1 MKKQYIL
8 NEPQEFEFIALAI
21 NSHSKGYSLCWSL
34 NKELGLNFEK
44 KKDHSVANK
53 MFFSKYSSFHSEGE
67 AYQLLSNR
75 SKEGY
80 LISSLKQI
88 DYFLIIGITMWNKI
102 KKEFL
107 KKLNNMNSI
116 LLVFE
121 LELNKILHANRLIIN
136 D

>member
-8 NEPQEFEFIALAI
+8 NEPQDFEFIALAI
-21 NSHSKGYSLCWSL
+21 NSHSKSYSLCWSL

-44 KKDHSVANK
+44 KKDHCVANK
-53 MFFSKYSSFHSEGE
+53 MFFSRYSSLVSDGE
-67 AYQLLSNR
+67 TYQLLSNR

-80 LISSLKQI
+80 LISSLKKI
-88 DYFLIIGITMWNKI
+88 DYFLIIGKTMWKKI
-102 KKEFL
+102 KKELL
-107 KKLNNMNSI
+107 KKLNSMNNI

-121 LELNKILHANRLIIN
+121 LELNKTLHANRLIIN

>member
-8 NEPQEFEFIALAI
+8 NEPQDFEFIALAI
-21 NSHSKGYSLCWSL
+21 NSHSKSYSLCWSL

-44 KKDHSVANK
+44 KKDHCVANK
-53 MFFSKYSSFHSEGE
+53 MFFSRYSSFVSDGE
-67 AYQLLSNR
+67 TYQLLSNR

-80 LISSLKQI
+80 LISSLKKI
-88 DYFLIIGITMWNKI
+88 DYFLIISKTKWHKT
-102 KKEFL
+102 KKELL
-107 KKLNNMNSI
+107 KKLNNISNI

-121 LELNKILHANRLIIN
+121 LELNKTLHANRLIIN

>member
-8 NEPQEFEFIALAI
+8 NEPQDFEFIALAI
-21 NSHSKGYSLCWSL
+21 NSHSKSYSLCWSL

-44 KKDHSVANK
+44 KKDHCVANK
-53 MFFSKYSSFHSEGE
+53 MFFSRYSSFVSDGE
-67 AYQLLSNR
+67 TYQLLSNR

-80 LISSLKQI
+80 LISSLKKI
-88 DYFLIIGITMWNKI
+88 DYFLIISKTMWHKA
-102 KKEFL
+102 KKELL
-107 KKLNNMNSI
+107 KKLNNISNI

-121 LELNKILHANRLIIN
+121 LELNKTLHANRLIIN

>member
-1 MKKQYIL
+1 MKKQYVL
-8 NEPQEFEFIALAI
+8 NEPQGFDFIALAI

-44 KKDHSVANK
+44 KKDHCVANK
-53 MFFSKYSSFHSEGE
+53 MFFSKYSSFLSEGE
-67 AYQLLSNR
+67 TYQLLSNR

-88 DYFLIIGITMWNKI
+88 DYFLIIGKTMWNKI

-107 KKLNNMNSI
+107 KKLNNMNNI